1 MAGAKSIV
9 LDTQIGTVTLTIN
22 EMMDKKNITVSQ
34 MSRISGLKFDVVS
47 NYYYNKIHIYNAEIL
62 AKFCKTLNCKIS
74 DLITY
79 IPYSEK

>member
-9 LDTQIGTVTLTIN
+9 LDTQVGTVKLTIK

-47 NYYYNKIHIYNAEIL
+47 NYYYNKIHIYNSEIL
-62 AKFCKTLNCKIS
+62 AKFCKTLDCKTS

-79 IPYSEK
+79 IPYD